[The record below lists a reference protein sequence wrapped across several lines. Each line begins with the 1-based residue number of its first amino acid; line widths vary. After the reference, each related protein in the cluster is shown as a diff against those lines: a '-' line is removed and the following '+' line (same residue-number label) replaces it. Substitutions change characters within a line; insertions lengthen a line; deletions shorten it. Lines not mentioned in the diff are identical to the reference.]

1 MGGNAAVLRN
11 GKLQLDLRKN
21 LFLVRMVK
29 HWNDPK
35 GAVDPPS
42 LAVSST
48 QVDGALSCSV

>member
-1 MGGNAAVLRN
+1 MLRN